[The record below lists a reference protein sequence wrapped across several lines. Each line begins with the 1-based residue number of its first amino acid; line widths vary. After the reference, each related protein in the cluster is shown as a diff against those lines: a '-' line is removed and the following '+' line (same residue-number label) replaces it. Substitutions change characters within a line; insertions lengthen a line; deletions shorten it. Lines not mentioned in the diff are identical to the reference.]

1 MKNKQKQ
8 RKAKKRQDRVK
19 AKLARRKKA
28 KFFADKEKRE
38 RWMIDREFEKE
49 RNKMLRTTVR
59 KPKENSEIVQE

>member
-8 RKAKKRQDRVK
+8 RKAKKRQERVK

-28 KFFADKEKRE
+28 KFLADKEKRE

>member
-8 RKAKKRQDRVK
+8 RKAKKRQERVK

-59 KPKENSEIVQE
+59 KPKENSEIIQE

>member
-8 RKAKKRQDRVK
+8 RKAKQREQRVK
-19 AKLARRKKA
+19 AKMARRKKA

-38 RWMIDREFEKE
+38 RWAIDREFEKE

-59 KPKENSEIVQE
+59 KPKEISENTEE

>member
-8 RKAKKRQDRVK
+8 RKAKKRQERVK
-19 AKLARRKKA
+19 SKLARRKKA

-49 RNKMLRTTVR
+49 RNKILRTTVR

>member
-1 MKNKQKQ
+1 MKYKQKQ
-8 RKAKKRQDRVK
+8 RKAKKREQKVR
-19 AKLARRKKA
+19 AKLSRRKKA

-59 KPKENSEIVQE
+59 KPKEISENTEE